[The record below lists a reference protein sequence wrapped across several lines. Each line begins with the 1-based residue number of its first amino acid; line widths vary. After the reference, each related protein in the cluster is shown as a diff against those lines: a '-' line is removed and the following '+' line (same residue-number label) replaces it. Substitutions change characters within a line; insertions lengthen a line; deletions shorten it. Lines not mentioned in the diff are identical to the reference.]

1 MSFPIMDTKNS
12 KLSSQ
17 DTSKKR
23 IFNDR
28 ERTHIF
34 KNLEQKSILFLVE
47 KIPLFISPNKLTFIG
62 FIGSL
67 LVLVA
72 FILANH
78 IHINYL
84 LLGILGLAINWFGD
98 SLDGRIAYFR
108 KIPRKWYGFSL
119 DIIMDWIGTIM
130 IGLGYMIYETENYK
144 IIAFLFVVFYGWAMI
159 ITLLRYK
166 ITNQY
171 QIDSGLFGPT
181 EVRILIAL
189 ILLLEVLFPGSI
201 RYFAISLT
209 VTLFFVNFFGTK
221 NLLEFGDQRDLEEK
235 NK

>member
-1 MSFPIMDTKNS
+1 MDIKNS
-12 KLSSQ
+12 QSSS
-17 DTSKKR
+17 DNTSKKR

-47 KIPLFISPNKLTFIG
+47 KIPLSISPNKLTFIG
-62 FIGSL
+62 FMGSL

-72 FILANH
+72 FILATY
-78 IHINYL
+78 IHLNYL

-189 ILLLEVLFPGSI
+189 ILLIEIWFPESI
-201 RYFAISLT
+201 RYFALLLT
-209 VTLFFVNFFGTK
+209 IILFFVNVLGTK
-221 NLLEFGDQRDLEEK
+221 EVLKFGDLKDIEDRNVK
-235 NK
+235 NE